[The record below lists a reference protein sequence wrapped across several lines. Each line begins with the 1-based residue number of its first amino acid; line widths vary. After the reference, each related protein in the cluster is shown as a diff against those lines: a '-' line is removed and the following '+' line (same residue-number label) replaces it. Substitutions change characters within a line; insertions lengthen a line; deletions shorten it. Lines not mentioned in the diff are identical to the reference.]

1 MNALQKKLYQQLNR
15 CQSPQRFRLKQRIN
29 RLEKIVDTK
38 NKAYIAIQQQIDR
51 SIQQRSLRLDN
62 IPNISYP
69 EILPISARHKEI
81 SEIILKHQVTILCG
95 ATGSGKTTQLPKICL
110 SIGRGVDGL
119 IGHTQPRRLAA
130 RTVATRIAE
139 ELNSATAVGYKI
151 RFQDH
156 TKPETYIKLM
166 TDGILLAEI
175 QQDRYLSQY
184 DTLIIDEAHERS
196 LNIDFIMA
204 YLKWLL
210 PRRRDLKVIIT
221 SATIDPERF
230 AKHFDNAPVIEVSGR
245 TYPVEIRYRP
255 PNGFGGKEA
264 IDLYEAIIEAVD
276 ELKKEAYGDILIF
289 LSGEREIRDA
299 TELLQKQNYRNTD
312 ILPLFARLSNAEQN
326 RIFKPHSRQH
336 IILATNIAETSLT
349 VPGIKYVIDTGL
361 ARISRYSW
369 RSRIQRLPIEAISQ
383 ASANQRSGRCG
394 RTSNGIA
401 IRLYDEKDFE
411 LRSEF
416 TDPEILRTNLAS
428 VILQLI
434 PLRIGTI
441 SNFPFIEAPDSRLI
455 RDGYKLLFELQAVT
469 KDQRITKIGKQLAHI
484 PIDPQLARML
494 LEAEKLGT
502 LKEVLIIVSALSIQD
517 PRERPIDKQQ
527 AADEKHSRFKEET
540 SDFIGYLKLWEY
552 FNQQRKLLSQ
562 NQLRKLC
569 RKEFIAYMRMREWQ
583 DIHQQIKQSLNH
595 PKINEHKAGIDSI
608 HQSLLS
614 GLLSHIGYQHQNKEF
629 LGANNRK
636 LLIFP
641 GSFVSKKQPK
651 WIMAAE
657 LVETSRLFARVVG
670 KIQPEW
676 LEQAAKHLINRQYS
690 EPHWQEKSA
699 HVGAFERT
707 TLYGLTITAKRL
719 VNYGNIDPVISR
731 ELFIRHALVYGE
743 YQCNGIFF
751 NHNRNLINEIENLE
765 AKSRRRDIL
774 VSEERL
780 YDFYDQRLPDH
791 IHNGQS
797 FEKWRKTIEHD
808 DKTALY
814 FDKNILLQRDTDHIS
829 DSHFPDK
836 MTVLGVALPLSYHFD
851 PSHKA
856 DGVTVQVPQV
866 LLNQLADIP
875 FQYLVQ
881 GMLLE
886 KITSIIRA
894 LPKQVRKQFVPA
906 PEYAMACFEA
916 ISDESKLELPLLHN
930 INQQLQRM
938 TGNQIPEDL
947 YNELILPTHCLMNFQ
962 IINQKGNILDSGRNL
977 EKLQGKQENN
987 ITKEVSILSQKHSIE
1002 QTDITT
1008 WNFADLEPSIDRETH
1023 GIKLKA
1029 YPALVDK
1036 KSSVAIQ
1043 LFDTEDK
1050 ATQAHAQGLLRLF
1063 ILEDSTHY
1071 KQHKRQLANT
1081 QKLCLLFSSI
1091 GSCEQLKQGIMEA
1104 SYRETFVSIDIRQQ
1118 ESFQHALQK
1127 NHSQLA
1133 ENIAL
1138 YLQRLEPILS
1148 VHLQIKKQLKQA
1160 IQPQWLEAIHDINEQ
1175 LNHLIYR
1182 DFILKTNLE
1191 ELRHYPRYLK
1201 GILRR
1206 LDKLKANPQRDR
1218 GLRQQVQSL
1227 WQQYRDFIEKKP
1239 AQKIALS
1246 EYRWQIEELRISL
1259 FAQELGTLRPVSAK
1273 RLEKLWKQ
1281 QKNK

>member
-1 MNALQKKLYQQLNR
+1 MNKLLLNLQSQLQN
-15 CQSPQRFRLKQRIN
+15 CQSPQRYPFKQRIL
-29 RLEKIVDTK
+29 RL
-38 NKAYIAIQQQIDR
+38 NKTIKEDDPKYLRLQQQVNH
-51 SIQQRSLRLDN
+51 SIQRRELRLSN
-62 IPNISYP
+62 LPTVTYP
-69 EILPISARHKEI
+69 EILPVSARHEEI
-81 SEIILKHQVTILCG
+81 SQTIQNNQVTILCG
-95 ATGSGKTTQLPKICL
+95 ETGSGKTTQLPKICL

-130 RTVATRIAE
+130 RAVAARIAD
-139 ELNSATAVGYKI
+139 ELNSETAVSYKI

-156 TKPETYIKLM
+156 TQPETYIKLM

-230 AKHFDNAPVIEVSGR
+230 AKHFNNAPIIEVSGR

-255 PNGFGGKEA
+255 PNDVDSTRELD
-264 IDLYEAIIEAVD
+264 IYEAIIDAVD
-276 ELKKEAYGDILIF
+276 ELKKESSGDILIF

-299 TELLQKQNYRNTD
+299 TELLQKQNYRHTD

-326 RIFKPHSRQH
+326 RIFKAHSRQH
-336 IILATNIAETSLT
+336 IVLATNIAETSLT
-349 VPGIKYVIDTGL
+349 VPGIRYVIDTGV

-401 IRLYDEKDFE
+401 IRLYSEEDFNS
-411 LRSEF
+411 RPEF

-434 PLRIGTI
+434 PLRIGKI
-441 SNFPFIEAPDSRLI
+441 DDFPFIEAPDSRLI

-469 KDQRITKIGKQLAHI
+469 QEQQVTKIGQQLARI

-494 LEAEKLGT
+494 LEAEHLGT

-540 SDFIGYLKLWEY
+540 SDFIGYLKLWDY
-552 FNQQRKLLSQ
+552 FQQQRKQLSQ

-569 RKEFIAYMRMREWQ
+569 RKEYIAYMRMREWQ
-583 DIHQQIKQSLNH
+583 DIHQQIKQSLNK
-595 PKINEHKAGIDSI
+595 PKINSTKASIEAI

-614 GLLSHIGYQHQNKEF
+614 GLLSHIAYQHQKKEY

-636 LLIFP
+636 LIIFP

-657 LVETSRLFARVVG
+657 LVETSRLFARGVG
-670 KIQPEW
+670 KIQPQW
-676 LEQAAKHLINRQYS
+676 LEHSAKHLIKHHYS

-719 VNYGNIDPVISR
+719 INFGNIDPVISR

-743 YQCNGIFF
+743 YQCNGEFF
-751 NHNRNLINEIENLE
+751 NHNRNLINEIETLE

-774 VSEERL
+774 VSEDRL
-780 YDFYDQRLPDH
+780 YDFYDQRLPNH
-791 IHNGQS
+791 INNGRA
-797 FEKWRKTIEHD
+797 FEKWRKKIERND
-808 DKTALY
+808 STALY
-814 FDKNILLQRDTDHIS
+814 FDKDTLLQRDTDHVN
-829 DSHFPDK
+829 DDAFPDH
-836 MTVLGVALPLSYHFD
+836 MTVLGVSLPLNYHFD

-866 LLNQLADIP
+866 LLNQLSDIP
-875 FQYLVQ
+875 FQYLVK

-886 KITSIIRA
+886 KITEIIRS
-894 LPKQVRKQFVPA
+894 LPKQIRKQFVPA
-906 PEYAMACFEA
+906 PEYAKACLDS
-916 ISDESKLELPLLHN
+916 ISDESKLNQPLLKN
-930 INQQLQRM
+930 INTELERM
-938 TGNQIPEDL
+938 TGCTIDKDL
-947 YNELILPTHCLMNFQ
+947 YQSLTLPNHCLMNFQ
-962 IINQKGNILDSGRNL
+962 VVNQQGDILQSGRSL
-977 EKLQGKQENN
+977 EKLQGSIESSTTETLSTLSNN
-987 ITKEVSILSQKHSIE
+987 PSIE
-1002 QTDITT
+1002 QDGITEWT
-1008 WNFADLEPSIDRETH
+1008 FPDLEESVTIETH
-1023 GIKLKA
+1023 GIKLKT

-1036 KSSVAIQ
+1036 QSSVSIK
-1043 LFDTEDK
+1043 LFDTPEK
-1050 ATQAHAQGLLRLF
+1050 ALQAHKQGLLRLF
-1063 ILEDSTHY
+1063 ILQDSKHF
-1071 KQHKRQLANT
+1071 KQQKQKLPNI

-1091 GSCEQLKQGIMEA
+1091 GSCEQLKQSIMQA
-1104 SYRETFVSIDIRQQ
+1104 SYQETFVIPTIRQRQ
-1118 ESFQHALQK
+1118 QFSQILTDKHA
-1127 NHSQLA
+1127 QLD
-1133 ENIAL
+1133 ETIKH
-1138 YLQRLEPILS
+1138 YLQRIEPILS
-1148 VHLQIKKQLKQA
+1148 LHLQIKKQLKQS
-1160 IQPQWLEAIHDINEQ
+1160 IQPQWLEALSDINDQ
-1175 LNHLIYR
+1175 LNHLIDR
-1182 DFILKTNLE
+1182 DFILTTNLE
-1191 ELRHYPRYLK
+1191 ALRHYPRYLK

-1206 LDKLKANPQRDR
+1206 IDKLAADPQRDR
-1218 GLRQQVQSL
+1218 SLRLQVSPL
-1227 WQQYRDFIEKKP
+1227 WEQYKTHIEKQP
-1239 AQKIALS
+1239 ADVHLLT
-1246 EYRWQIEELRISL
+1246 EYRWQLEEFRISL
-1259 FAQELGTLRPVSAK
+1259 FAQELGTSKPVSAK
-1273 RLEKLWKQ
+1273 RLKKLWKSII
-1281 QKNK
+1281 